1 MSQRTG
7 YSRNISDSDD
17 EEDTQQ
23 PLAISPKKTPK
34 SSKRAAESHT
44 ETPRPKRGKIA
55 KRNTLLWEYFEYTE
69 NLDVVKCTANASCLA
84 LIKRPQGSTSGMRAH
99 LEKRHPVQYLA
110 YVAKTEQALK
120 DKVCNFEMHLM
131 WKYLNSLAIPYKLPI
146 MID

>member
-7 YSRNISDSDD
+7 YSRNISDSED

-34 SSKRAAESHT
+34 TTKRPAETDT

-69 NLDVVKCTANASCLA
+69 DLDVVRCLANASCKA

-99 LEKRHPVQYLA
+99 LEKRHPVQFLA
-110 YVAKTEQALK
+110 YVEKTEQAIK
-120 DKVCNFEMHLM
+120 DKV
-131 WKYLNSLAIPYKLPI
+131 SKL
-146 MID
+146 

>member
-7 YSRNISDSDD
+7 YSRNISDSED
-17 EEDTQQ
+17 EDDTQQ

-34 SSKRAAESHT
+34 TTKTPAETDT

-55 KRNTLLWEYFEYTE
+55 KRNTFLWEYFKYTE
-69 NLDVVKCTANASCLA
+69 NLDVVRCTANASCKA

-99 LEKRHPVQYLA
+99 LEKRHPVQFLA

-120 DKVCNFEMHLM
+120 DKV
-131 WKYLNSLAIPYKLPI
+131 SKL
-146 MID
+146 

>member
-34 SSKRAAESHT
+34 STKRAAESHS

-69 NLDVVKCTANASCLA
+69 NLDVVRCTANASCLA
-84 LIKRPQGSTSGMRAH
+84 LIKRPQGSTSGMTAH

-110 YVAKTEQALK
+110 YVAKKEQALK
-120 DKVCNFEMHLM
+120 DKVSKLKILNAFHVKVFEFTR
-131 WKYLNSLAIPYKLPI
+131 NSL
-146 MID
+146 

>member
-1 MSQRTG
+1 MLQRTG
-7 YSRNISDSDD
+7 YSRNISDSED

-34 SSKRAAESHT
+34 TTKRPAETDT

-69 NLDVVKCTANASCLA
+69 DLDVVRCLANASCKA

-99 LEKRHPVQYLA
+99 LEKRHPVQFLA
-110 YVAKTEQALK
+110 YVEKTEQAIK
-120 DKVCNFEMHLM
+120 DKV
-131 WKYLNSLAIPYKLPI
+131 SKL
-146 MID
+146 